1 VEHNLPGVYLMEMLN
16 RIDWVM
22 TAKAVLIAFFWVA
35 IVVGLWISLNFQR
48 WYEQLVRMERTALL
62 DRDEAMF
69 IFTSIRSRLADI
81 RERTAEMPEQTV
93 LTQGVRSALT
103 MLVKGER
110 NPFQWGMLG
119 LKLARSAWKVLKEK

>member
-1 VEHNLPGVYLMEMLN
+1 MEMLN

-22 TAKAVLIAFFWVA
+22 TAKAVLLVFFWIA
-35 IVVGLWISLNFQR
+35 IIVGLWISLNFQR
-48 WYEQLVRMERTALL
+48 WYEQLARMERTALL

-81 RERTAEMPEQTV
+81 RERTAAMPEQTV
-93 LTQGVRSALT
+93 LAQGVRSALT

-119 LKLARSAWKVLKEK
+119 LKLARSAWKVLKDK